1 MGFDFAVV
9 GGGLLGT
16 ATTYRL
22 AARGARVVLLE
33 RDQLNAH
40 ASGQNAGSLH
50 FQLEF
55 RMVEHGDEL
64 AEQFAR
70 HLPLVL
76 EAQRAWGLLGEEL
89 GADLEVA
96 QDGGVMCAETDE
108 QLRVLERKHALEARW
123 GLETELL
130 DAEAVRRVAPYLA
143 DTTRAVAFCPGEG
156 HANPRLVGPAF
167 ARAAEAHGAELRV
180 GADVVGLDRAG
191 SRWRVALAC
200 GDAVDA
206 EAVIVAAGVWT
217 GRVTALADVRL
228 PMIPVGLSMLATE
241 ATGAFVPHLV
251 QHVGVR
257 LSLKQA
263 HDGNVLIGGG
273 WAAKLRDDF
282 AARPAVRLDALAGN
296 AEAAMRVVPAV
307 GRLSIIRTWSG
318 IAPVTSDQMPLL
330 GEVRRRPG
338 LFVCAGGPGFTLGPV
353 YARILSE
360 LVLDGSSELALPDY
374 SPHRFAHLNVV

>member
-1 MGFDFAVV
+1 MGFDVAVV

-16 ATTYRL
+16 ATAYHL

-76 EAQRAWGLLGEEL
+76 EAQRRWGRLGEEL

-96 QDGGVMCAETDE
+96 QAGGVMCAETDG
-108 QLRVLERKHALEARW
+108 QLAVLERKHALERRW

-130 DAEAVRRVAPYLA
+130 DADDARRVAPYLA
-143 DTTRAVAFCPGEG
+143 DSVSAVTFCPTEG

-167 ARAAEAHGAELRV
+167 ARAAERLGTELRA
-180 GADVVGLDRAG
+180 GAHVVDLARAG
-191 SRWRVALAC
+191 GRWRVELAGGEALE
-200 GDAVDA
+200 A
-206 EAVIVAAGVWT
+206 EAVVVAAGVWT
-217 GRVTALADVRL
+217 GAVTALADVRL
-228 PMIPVGLSMLATE
+228 PMIPVALSMLATE
-241 ATGAFVPHLV
+241 ATDPFVPHLV

-273 WAAKLRDDF
+273 WPSKLR
-282 AARPAVRLDALAGN
+282 ASLEERPALRLDALAGN
-296 AEAAMRVVPAV
+296 AGAAIHVVPAT
-307 GRLSIIRTWSG
+307 GRLSVIRSWSG

-330 GEVRRRPG
+330 GEVHRRPG

>member
-1 MGFDFAVV
+1 MGFDVAVI

-16 ATTYRL
+16 ATAYHL
-22 AARGARVVLLE
+22 AVRGARVVLLE

-76 EAQRAWGLLGEEL
+76 EAQRTWGRLAHEL
-89 GADLEVA
+89 GADVEA
-96 QDGGVMCAETDE
+96 SQAGGVMCAETDE
-108 QLRVLERKHALEARW
+108 QLRVLERKHELERRW
-123 GLETELL
+123 GLETQLL
-130 DAEAVRRVAPYLA
+130 DRDEARGIAPYLA
-143 DTTRAVAFCPGEG
+143 ESVRFVAFCPGEG
-156 HANPRLVGPAF
+156 HANPRLVGPAY
-167 ARAAEAHGAELRV
+167 ARAAEARGAELRV
-180 GADVVGLDRAG
+180 GANVSGLNRKS
-191 SRWRVALAC
+191 SRWRVSLA
-200 GDAVDA
+200 GGDTVEADAV
-206 EAVIVAAGVWT
+206 VVAAGVWT
-217 GRVTALADVRL
+217 GHVTALADVRL
-228 PMIPVGLSMLATE
+228 PMIPVALSMLATE
-241 ATGAFVPHLV
+241 ATDALVPHLV

-273 WAAKLRDDF
+273 WPSKLRGRLEE
-282 AARPAVRLDALAGN
+282 RPALRLDALAGN
-296 AEAAMRVVPAV
+296 AEAAVHVVPAV
-307 GRLSIIRTWSG
+307 GRLAVLRTWSG
-318 IAPVTSDQMPLL
+318 VAPVTSDQMPLL